1 MPAGAAAS
9 AGQPAAAGKA
19 GKPVQPVPE
28 FKAGQVP
35 PGADY
40 PGRELM
46 LLLQSFTTETDRY
59 IDTMGRRYGM
69 HRTDLNA
76 LTTVIDAQ
84 REGRTITPGV
94 LGAKLSLSS
103 AATTALVD
111 RLGKVGHMVRARS
124 ETDRRQVQLEITES
138 ARTTGAEIFSPM
150 VEELIKVVSRHSA
163 DEVELLS
170 TFMAELRDAM
180 IRAREQAAGQER
192 NSAGSAA
199 ASNGS

>member
-1 MPAGAAAS
+1 M
-9 AGQPAAAGKA
+9 
-19 GKPVQPVPE
+19 QPVAE

-124 ETDRRQVQLEITES
+124 ETDRRQVQLEITDS

-150 VEELIKVVSRHSA
+150 VEELIKVVARHSA
-163 DEVELLS
+163 EEVELLS

-180 IRAREQAAGQER
+180 IRAREQGVDRDRTAGQER

>member
-1 MPAGAAAS
+1 
-9 AGQPAAAGKA
+9 
-19 GKPVQPVPE
+19 
-28 FKAGQVP
+28 
-35 PGADY
+35 
-40 PGRELM
+40 M

-150 VEELIKVVSRHSA
+150 VEELIKVVARHSA
-163 DEVELLS
+163 EEVELLS

-180 IRAREQAAGQER
+180 IRAREHAAGQDRTVGQAR